1 MLSGSISLLNIP
13 ATTFTLGYGAPPTQ
27 LPVNY
32 AEAAAQSKVMGV
44 LADSAV
50 AEVKLFGSDIGA
62 FLAREVEVQ

>member
-1 MLSGSISLLNIP
+1 MKAEGTISALT
-13 ATTFTLGYGAPPTQ
+13 ATTFNLEYGAPPTQ

-32 AEAAAQSKVMGV
+32 AEAATKGKVMGV
-44 LADSAV
+44 LADGAV